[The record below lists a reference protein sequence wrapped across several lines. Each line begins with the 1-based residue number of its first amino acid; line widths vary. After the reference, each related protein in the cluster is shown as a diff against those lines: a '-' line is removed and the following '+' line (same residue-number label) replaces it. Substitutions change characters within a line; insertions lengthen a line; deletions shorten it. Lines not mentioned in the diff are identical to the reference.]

1 MTAKPSEAVTMA
13 CHGWIFGVVLC
24 VSLWAEAVLPVEA
37 GELRVNVEGLRNSD
51 GLVRLALYNLPE
63 SFPVSDKAYTFSN
76 VPIPDKGL
84 SVLFPDLPPGE
95 YALAFFH
102 DENNNNIFDKGFLG
116 LPLEGFGF
124 SNDAPV
130 FFSAPSF
137 AATAVTVGEGL
148 TTIIVHVRYWSL
160 ESPPE
165 AEEK

>member
-1 MTAKPSEAVTMA
+1 MA
-13 CHGWIFGVVLC
+13 CHGCIFGVVLC

-37 GELRVNVEGLRNSD
+37 GELHVNVEGLRNSD

-95 YALAFFH
+95 YALALFH
-102 DENNNNIFDKGFLG
+102 DEDGDNVFDKGFLG

-124 SNDAPV
+124 SNDATV

-137 AATAVTVGEGL
+137 SAAAVTVGEAL
-148 TTIIVHVRYWSL
+148 TTITVHVRYWSQDSSK
-160 ESPPE
+160 ERREDGEP
-165 AEEK
+165 